1 MESDQ
6 IIAQTKSWVKDIVIG
21 LNFCPFANKEFINE
35 TIRYVV
41 DDSDDFEINLTTF
54 LTELHFLDKSE
65 FETSLLIFPE
75 SYSDFQDYLDLV
87 DTANDILL
95 EFGYEGVYQIASFH
109 PEYRFE
115 HTKKEDAANYTNR
128 SPYPMLHIIRE
139 ASLEKAISSYENV
152 DKIPENNEKLAR
164 EKGIKYFETILQN
177 IKKQ

>member
-1 MESDQ
+1 MEADQ

-54 LTELHFLDKSE
+54 LTELHFLDKSV

-164 EKGIKYFETILQN
+164 EKGIKFFETILQN

>member
-1 MESDQ
+1 MEAYQ

-75 SYSDFQDYLDLV
+75 IYSDVQDYLDLV
-87 DTANDILL
+87 DTANDILI
-95 EFGYEGVYQIASFH
+95 EFCYEGVYQIASFH

-139 ASLEKAISSYENV
+139 ASLEKAISSFENV

-164 EKGIKYFETILQN
+164 EKGIKFFETILQN

>member
-1 MESDQ
+1 MEAYQ

-41 DDSDDFEINLTTF
+41 DDSDDFEINLTAF

-87 DTANDILL
+87 DTANDILI

-139 ASLEKAISSYENV
+139 ASLEKAISSFENV

-164 EKGIKYFETILQN
+164 EKGIKFFETILQN

>member
-164 EKGIKYFETILQN
+164 EKGIKFFETILQN

>member
-1 MESDQ
+1 METDL

-87 DTANDILL
+87 DTANDILI

-164 EKGIKYFETILQN
+164 EKGIKFFETILQN

>member
-164 EKGIKYFETILQN
+164 EKGIKFFETILQK

>member
-1 MESDQ
+1 MEADQ

-164 EKGIKYFETILQN
+164 EKGIKFFETILQN

>member
-1 MESDQ
+1 MEADQ

-87 DTANDILL
+87 DTANDILI

-164 EKGIKYFETILQN
+164 EKGIKFFETILQN

>member
-1 MESDQ
+1 MEADQ

-87 DTANDILL
+87 DTANDILI